1 MMPEDYFQKNIDMWE
16 KFTTSYMDTMF
27 RMVEKSMNQS
37 QVFKDQMDR
46 VVNEA
51 VSQQLETTMA
61 TLMAM
66 QKQMEILSEKM
77 DELLNKVEA
86 EQSR

>member
-16 KFTTSYMDTMF
+16 KFTSSYMDTMF
-27 RMVEKSMNQS
+27 RMVEKSMDQS

-51 VSQQLETTMA
+51 VSQQLETTMT
-61 TLMAM
+61 TLKTM

-77 DELLNKVEA
+77 DELLNRVETG
-86 EQSR
+86 